1 MVTRPFPL
9 PAHEDRSPAPQ
20 WRTTLATRIRTKEA
34 RVGIVGLGYV
44 GLPLLLAV
52 RRAGFP
58 VAGVDSDAEKIR
70 ALRERRSYLTDVRA
84 EDLAS
89 LDDQARFSSRFAA
102 LRECDV
108 VLICVPTPLRDNE
121 PDLSSIEGAARG
133 VGRHL
138 QPGALVC
145 LESTT
150 YPGTTEEILRPI
162 LESSELVAGRDFAL
176 AYAPE
181 RIDPGQDPEHVVQ
194 TPRVVGGLTPEC
206 TELAAAF
213 YGQVVKEVHTVSSP
227 REAEM
232 AKLIENT
239 FRQVNIGLINELAVI
254 SRDLGVN
261 IWESIE
267 AAATKPFGFMPFWPG
282 PGVGGHCI
290 AIDPSY
296 LSWRIGQQLGYR
308 MTFVEHA
315 QQVNARMPAYV
326 AQRIAEAL
334 NEHGKAVKGAKILGI
349 GVAYKPDVNDQRES
363 PALAV
368 LNRLARSGA
377 QVAYHDPHVPEVTIG
392 GEILESVELRPE
404 VLAAHDCVAILTA
417 HSDVDYELLISHA
430 PLVFD
435 TRGIIGGRRASTV
448 ERL

>member
-1 MVTRPFPL
+1 MVTTPFPL
-9 PAHEDRSPAPQ
+9 PAHEDRPPAPQ

-58 VAGVDSDAEKIR
+58 VAGVDTDAEKIR

-89 LDDQARFSSRFAA
+89 LDNQARFSSRFAA

-162 LESSELVAGRDFAL
+162 LERSELVAGRDFAL

-181 RIDPGQDPEHVVQ
+181 RIDPGQDPEHVIQ
-194 TPRVVGGLTPEC
+194 TPRVIGGLTPEC
-206 TELAAAF
+206 TDLAAAF

-239 FRQVNIGLINELAVI
+239 FRQVNIGLINELAII

-267 AAATKPFGFMPFWPG
+267 AAATKPFGFMPFYPG

-296 LSWRIGQQLGYR
+296 LSWRVGQQLGYR

-334 NEHGKAVKGAKILGI
+334 NEQGKAVKGAKILGI
-349 GVAYKPDVNDQRES
+349 GVAYKPDVNDYRES

-377 QVAYHDPHVPEVTIG
+377 DVRYHDPYVPEVAIG
-392 GEILESVELRPE
+392 GERLWSQELSPE
-404 VLAAHDCVAILTA
+404 VLALHDCVVVLTA
-417 HSDVDYELLISHA
+417 HSDVDYNQVVSHA

-435 TRGIIGGRRASTV
+435 ARGINWSHPAGNL

>member
-1 MVTRPFPL
+1 MVTTPFPL
-9 PAHEDRSPAPQ
+9 PAHEDRPPAPQ
-20 WRTTLATRIRTKEA
+20 WRTTLAARIRTKEA

-58 VAGVDSDAEKIR
+58 VAGVDTDAEKIR
-70 ALRERRSYLTDVRA
+70 ALRERRSYLTDVGA
-84 EDLAS
+84 DDLAP

-133 VGRHL
+133 VSRHL

-239 FRQVNIGLINELAVI
+239 FRQVNIGLINELAII

-334 NEHGKAVKGAKILGI
+334 NEHGKAVKDAKILGI

-377 QVAYHDPHVPEVTIG
+377 VVSYHDPHVPQVMIG
-392 GEILESVELRPE
+392 GEMLRSLELGAD
-404 VLAAHDCVAILTA
+404 VLAAHDCVVILTA
-417 HSDVDYELLISHA
+417 HRDVDYVLVMSHA

-435 TRGIIGGRRASTV
+435 TRAITLGKSADNV
-448 ERL
+448 VYL